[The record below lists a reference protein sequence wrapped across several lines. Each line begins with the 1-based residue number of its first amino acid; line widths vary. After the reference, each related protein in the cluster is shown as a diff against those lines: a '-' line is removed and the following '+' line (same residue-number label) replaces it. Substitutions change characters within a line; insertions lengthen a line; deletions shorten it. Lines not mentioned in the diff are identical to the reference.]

1 MGRYVAA
8 EGRSCAPGRDWTPQ
22 CWRLLTSCSGAP
34 RRMKADSWCCRTGGG
49 RIATTSPRQWRDRPP
64 GTGPGYITEQ
74 GYTHSV
80 IRALDGSCEDPAS
93 FVVASIVHTH
103 LVQTGG
109 LTKRNDNFTMI
120 DFKSAFDWRRL
131 GGFNFGPYKISN
143 AFEGIYMINA
153 RNRCVQSFTAE
164 NQDDKKY
171 DEDRLDPD
179 ELQRRA
185 RPVGATC
192 L

>member
-1 MGRYVAA
+1 M
-8 EGRSCAPGRDWTPQ
+8 
-22 CWRLLTSCSGAP
+22 
-34 RRMKADSWCCRTGGG
+34 
-49 RIATTSPRQWRDRPP
+49 
-64 GTGPGYITEQ
+64 
-74 GYTHSV
+74 
-80 IRALDGSCEDPAS
+80 
-93 FVVASIVHTH
+93 
-103 LVQTGG
+103 QTGG